1 MTRLPAQLAHQ
12 SIVSSPPAL
21 TGKIGGMTSHP
32 NLDQLNPEQLRV
44 LAAQLIQRVE
54 TMDKQIT
61 HHKSVNEKLA
71 HEIALLKRF
80 KFAKRSEQLSPDQA
94 SLLDD
99 LIDTDIAAIE
109 AELEA
114 LQPTP
119 VEAKVHQ
126 QPKRASLPSQFP
138 RKVTVLCPSTITG
151 ARIKSDRGLL
161 DARTGCS
168 RVRYTAESRQ
178 RRS

>member
-1 MTRLPAQLAHQ
+1 
-12 SIVSSPPAL
+12 
-21 TGKIGGMTSHP
+21 MTSHP
-32 NLDQLNPEQLRV
+32 NLDQLNPEELRA

-80 KFAKRSEQLSPDQA
+80 KFAKHSEQLSPDQA

-109 AELEA
+109 AEFEA
-114 LQPTP
+114 LQPAP
-119 VEAKVHQ
+119 VEAKVRQ
-126 QPKRASLPSQFP
+126 QSARLNGHDPYAYLKDVLTRLPTQRASEIAELLPHRWRP
-138 RKVTVLCPSTITG
+138 V
-151 ARIKSDRGLL
+151 
-161 DARTGCS
+161 
-168 RVRYTAESRQ
+168 
-178 RRS
+178 

>member
-1 MTRLPAQLAHQ
+1 MARLPAQLAHQ
-12 SIVSSPPAL
+12 SIVATSPL
-21 TGKIGGMTSHP
+21 WQNRRHDFTSKSRSIKP
-32 NLDQLNPEQLRV
+32 QQLRA

-71 HEIALLKRF
+71 QEIALLKRF

-114 LQPTP
+114 LQPAA
-119 VEAKVHQ
+119 VEAKVRQ
-126 QPKRASLPSQFP
+126 QP
-138 RKVTVLCPSTITG
+138 
-151 ARIKSDRGLL
+151 
-161 DARTGCS
+161 
-168 RVRYTAESRQ
+168 
-178 RRS
+178 

>member
-1 MTRLPAQLAHQ
+1 MTL
-12 SIVSSPPAL
+12 
-21 TGKIGGMTSHP
+21 HP
-32 NLDQLNPEQLRV
+32 NLDQLNPEQLRA

-94 SLLDD
+94 GLLDD

-114 LQPTP
+114 LQPAP
-119 VEAKVHQ
+119 VEAKVRQQTEHQ
-126 QPKRASLPSQFP
+126 
-138 RKVTVLCPSTITG
+138 
-151 ARIKSDRGLL
+151 GLKL
-161 DARTGCS
+161 LG
-168 RVRYTAESRQ
+168 
-178 RRS
+178 

>member
-1 MTRLPAQLAHQ
+1 
-12 SIVSSPPAL
+12 
-21 TGKIGGMTSHP
+21 MTSHP
-32 NLDQLNPEQLRV
+32 NLDQLNPEELR
-44 LAAQLIQRVE
+44 ASAQLIQRVE

-61 HHKSVNEKLA
+61 HHKSVNEKLT

-114 LQPTP
+114 LQPAA
-119 VEAKVHQ
+119 VEAKVRQ
-126 QPKRASLPSQFP
+126 QPKRAPLPPQNAHKRKP
-138 RKVTVLCPSTITG
+138 RAKAPDFS
-151 ARIKSDRGLL
+151 
-161 DARTGCS
+161 
-168 RVRYTAESRQ
+168 
-178 RRS
+178 

>member
-1 MTRLPAQLAHQ
+1 
-12 SIVSSPPAL
+12 
-21 TGKIGGMTSHP
+21 MTSHP
-32 NLDQLNPEQLRV
+32 NLDQLNPEELRA

-114 LQPTP
+114 LQPAP
-119 VEAKVHQ
+119 VEAKVRQ
-126 QPKRASLPSQFP
+126 QPKRAPLPPQFP
-138 RKVTVLCPSTITG
+138 RTLIHHEPDNSHCQCGCALK
-151 ARIKSDRGLL
+151 RIGEDASEKL
-161 DARTGCS
+161 D
-168 RVRYTAESRQ
+168 
-178 RRS
+178 